1 MENKKLELVIET
13 AIQREEE
20 AYDFYMDLSRRVDDA
35 MAKETVEFLAS
46 EEQKHKAF
54 LLAYRDGKY
63 ADALRMNAVIDYKIA
78 EYLERPD
85 PEKDLRSKD
94 VYLIAAHRE
103 LNSYNFYTALADLQ
117 PAGKV
122 KDILLRMANEEK
134 KHKEKVEYLYTN
146 TAFPENF

>member
-35 MAKETVEFLAS
+35 MAKETIEFLAS

-85 PEKDLRSKD
+85 PEKNLRSKD

-117 PAGKV
+117 PAGEV
-122 KDILLRMANEEK
+122 KDILLRMASEEK

>member
-20 AYDFYMDLSRRVDDA
+20 AYNFYLDLSQWVNDA
-35 MAKETVEFLAS
+35 MAKETTQFLAS

-54 LLAYRDGKY
+54 LMAYRDGQY
-63 ADALRMNAVIDYKIA
+63 AGALKMNAVIDYKIA
-78 EYLERPD
+78 DYLDRPD
-85 PEKDLRSKD
+85 PEKSLQSKD

-103 LNSYNFYTALADLQ
+103 LNSYNFYTSLAEIQ
-117 PAGKV
+117 PEGEV
-122 KDILLRMANEEK
+122 KDILLRMASEEK

-146 TAFPENF
+146 TAFPEVF

>member
-20 AYDFYMDLSRRVDDA
+20 AYNFYMDLSQRVDDPL
-35 MAKETVEFLAS
+35 AKETVAFLAS

-54 LLAYRDGKY
+54 LISYRDGKFSG
-63 ADALRMNAVIDYKIA
+63 ALRMNAVVDYKIA
-78 EYLERPD
+78 EYLDQPD
-85 PEKDLRSKD
+85 PEKNLQSKD

-103 LNSYNFYTALADLQ
+103 LNSYNFYTALAQIQ
-117 PAGKV
+117 PEGEV
-122 KDILLRMANEEK
+122 KDMLLSMASEEQ